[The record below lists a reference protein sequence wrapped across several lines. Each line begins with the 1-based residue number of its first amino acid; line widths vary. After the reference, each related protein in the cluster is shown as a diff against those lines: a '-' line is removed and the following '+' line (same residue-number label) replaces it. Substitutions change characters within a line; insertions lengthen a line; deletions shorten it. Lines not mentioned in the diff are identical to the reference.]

1 MRKVTVSRPQKA
13 QFPFTKGKI
22 LIDGSESEVVKAGK
36 SATFEVPDGNHN
48 IQVVFASVPPAES
61 NFLQMNASDGDTRF
75 EVKIKV
81 PLRNTDS
88 TTAELTK
95 I

>member
-13 QFPFTKGKI
+13 VFAFIKGKI
-22 LIDGSESEVVKAGK
+22 LIDGSESAIVKAGK
-36 SATFEVPDGNHN
+36 SATVEIPDGNHS
-48 IQVVFASVPPAES
+48 IQVVFAGIPPTES
-61 NFLQMNASDGDTRF
+61 NFLQINASDGDTSL

-81 PLRNTDS
+81 PLSNTDS

-95 I
+95 N

>member
-13 QFPFTKGKI
+13 VFPFIKGKI
-22 LIDGSESEVVKAGK
+22 MIDGSERETVKAGK
-36 SATFEVPDGNHN
+36 SATFEIPDGYHS
-48 IQVVFASVPPAES
+48 ISVVFSGLPPTES
-61 NFLQMNASDGDTRF
+61 NSLQISGSDGESSF

-95 I
+95 N

>member
-13 QFPFTKGKI
+13 VFAFTKGKI
-22 LIDGSESEVVKAGK
+22 LIDGSEREVVKAGK
-36 SATFEVPDGNHN
+36 SATFEIPDGNHR
-48 IQVVFASVPPAES
+48 IQVVFASIPPTES
-61 NFLQMNASDGDTRF
+61 DLLQINASDGDTGF

-81 PLRNTDS
+81 PLSNMDS

-95 I
+95 K

>member
-13 QFPFTKGKI
+13 VFPFIKGKI
-22 LIDGSESEVVKAGK
+22 FIDGNECETVKAGK
-36 SATFEVPDGNHN
+36 TTTFEIPDGYHS
-48 IQVVFASVPPAES
+48 IYVVLKGVPPTES
-61 NFLQMNASDGDTRF
+61 NSLQINASDGDASF
-75 EVKIKV
+75 EIKIKV
-81 PLRNTDS
+81 PLSNMNP

>member
-13 QFPFTKGKI
+13 VFAFTKGKI
-22 LIDGSESEVVKAGK
+22 LVDNSEREIVKAGK
-36 SATFEVPDGNHN
+36 SATVDIPDGTHT
-48 IQVVFASVPPAES
+48 IQVVFAGLPPTES
-61 NFLQMNASDGDTRF
+61 NFLPISASDGDTSF

-81 PLRNTDS
+81 PLSNMDS

-95 I
+95 K

>member
-1 MRKVTVSRPQKA
+1 MRKVTVNRPQKA
-13 QFPFTKGKI
+13 VFPFIKGKI
-22 LIDGSESEVVKAGK
+22 LFDGSEREIVKAGK
-36 SATFEVPDGNHN
+36 STTFEIPDGNHH
-48 IQVVFASVPPAES
+48 IQVVFGGLPPTES
-61 NFLQMNASDGDTRF
+61 NLVQITASDGDASF

-95 I
+95 N